1 MSKKTLLNEAT
12 VRQFMKYANIGGL
25 TQGFVN
31 EMYAKEE
38 ELEEAM
44 HDEGREDKMEE
55 DLDEGRHDEG
65 REDKMEEA
73 AHDEAMHDEGRGGPP
88 MEEAAHEEDM
98 HAEDMHAE
106 DMHAEEADMDDEMK
120 MDDEAEMEDTS
131 EASVEALVD
140 ALADTISRVTG
151 VEVTA
156 ADDAPPMDDMADAPM
171 DDAEMAMDD
180 AEMDMDAADEEAA
193 DDVLDEEEM
202 IEETV
207 RRVTKRIAAAK
218 KRDQLAE
225 TITSRIMERLASK
238 K

>member
-25 TQGFVN
+25 AQGFVN

-38 ELEEAM
+38 ELEEAALE
-44 HDEGREDKMEE
+44 EGEP
-55 DLDEGRHDEG
+55 L
-65 REDKMEEA
+65 EEA
-73 AHDEAMHDEGRGGPP
+73 AVEEDMHAEGEHMEEAMHDEG
-88 MEEAAHEEDM
+88 MYKEEEEADM
-98 HAEDMHAE
+98 EMEMD
-106 DMHAEEADMDDEMK
+106 AEEADMDME

-156 ADDAPPMDDMADAPM
+156 ADDAPPVDDMADAPM

-180 AEMDMDAADEEAA
+180 AEMDMDAAADEEEAA
-193 DDVLDEEEM
+193 DDLLDEDEM

>member
-12 VRQFMKYANIGGL
+12 VRKFMKFANIEGL
-25 TQGFVN
+25 AKGFVN

-44 HDEGREDKMEE
+44 HDEGREDKVEE

-65 REDKMEEA
+65 REDKVEEA
-73 AHDEAMHDEGRGGPP
+73 AHDEGRHDEGRGVPP
-88 MEEAAHEEDM
+88 MEEAAHEM
-98 HAEDMHAE
+98 
-106 DMHAEEADMDDEMK
+106 EEAAHEMEEAAHEDDEMK
-120 MDDEAEMEDTS
+120 MDDEAEVEDTS

-156 ADDAPPMDDMADAPM
+156 ADDAPPMDDAPDLDAPA
-171 DDAEMAMDD
+171 DDLDLD
-180 AEMDMDAADEEAA
+180 AAPEADEEPA
-193 DDVLDEEEM
+193 DDLLDEEEM

-207 RRVTKRIAAAK
+207 RRVTSRIAAAK

>member
-25 TQGFVN
+25 AQGFVN

-73 AHDEAMHDEGRGGPP
+73 AHDEAMHDEGRGMPP
-88 MEEAAHEEDM
+88 MEEADM
-98 HAEDMHAE
+98 EMD
-106 DMHAEEADMDDEMK
+106 AEEADMDMEM
-120 MDDEAEMEDTS
+120 DAEEAEVEDTS

-140 ALADTISRVTG
+140 ALADTITRVTG
-151 VEVTA
+151 VEVSA

-171 DDAEMAMDD
+171 ADAPMDD
-180 AEMDMDAADEEAA
+180 AAADEEEAA
-193 DDVLDEEEM
+193 DDLLDEEEM

>member
-1 MSKKTLLNEAT
+1 M
-12 VRQFMKYANIGGL
+12 
-25 TQGFVN
+25 
-31 EMYAKEE
+31 
-38 ELEEAM
+38 
-44 HDEGREDKMEE
+44 
-55 DLDEGRHDEG
+55 
-65 REDKMEEA
+65 
-73 AHDEAMHDEGRGGPP
+73 P
-88 MEEAAHEEDM
+88 MEAAHE
-98 HAEDMHAE
+98 EDMHAE

-180 AEMDMDAADEEAA
+180 AEMDMDAAADEEEAA
-193 DDVLDEEEM
+193 DDLLDEEGM

>member
-25 TQGFVN
+25 ASGFVN

-38 ELEEAM
+38 EE
-44 HDEGREDKMEE
+44 
-55 DLDEGRHDEG
+55 LDEGRHDEG

-73 AHDEAMHDEGRGGPP
+73 AHDEAMHAEGVYN
-88 MEEAAHEEDM
+88 EEDEVEM
-98 HAEDMHAE
+98 DME
-106 DMHAEEADMDDEMK
+106 MDAEEADLDME
-120 MDDEAEMEDTS
+120 MDDEAEMGDTS

-225 TITSRIMERLASK
+225 TITGRIMERLASK

>member
-25 TQGFVN
+25 AQGFVN

-73 AHDEAMHDEGRGGPP
+73 AHDEAMHDEGRGMP
-88 MEEAAHEEDM
+88 MEAAHE
-98 HAEDMHAE
+98 EDMHAE

>member
-25 TQGFVN
+25 AQGFVN

-73 AHDEAMHDEGRGGPP
+73 AHEEAMHDEGRGVPP
-88 MEEAAHEEDM
+88 MEEAAHEMEEAAHED
-98 HAEDMHAE
+98 
-106 DMHAEEADMDDEMK
+106 EADMDMEM
-120 MDDEAEMEDTS
+120 DAEEAEVEDTS

-140 ALADTISRVTG
+140 ALADTITRVTG
-151 VEVTA
+151 VEVSA
-156 ADDAPPMDDMADAPM
+156 ADDAPPVDDMADAPM

-180 AEMDMDAADEEAA
+180 AAADEEEAA
-193 DDVLDEEEM
+193 DDLLDEEEM

>member
-25 TQGFVN
+25 AQGFVN

-38 ELEEAM
+38 ELEEAV

-73 AHDEAMHDEGRGGPP
+73 AHEEAMHDEGRGGPP
-88 MEEAAHEEDM
+88 MEEAAHEMEEAAHEDEAGM
-98 HAEDMHAE
+98 DME
-106 DMHAEEADMDDEMK
+106 MDAEEAEV
-120 MDDEAEMEDTS
+120 EDTS

-140 ALADTISRVTG
+140 ALADTITRVTG
-151 VEVTA
+151 VEVSA
-156 ADDAPPMDDMADAPM
+156 ADDAPPIDDAPDLDAPA
-171 DDAEMAMDD
+171 DDLDLD
-180 AEMDMDAADEEAA
+180 AAPEADEEPA
-193 DDVLDEEEM
+193 DDLLDEEEM

>member
-25 TQGFVN
+25 AQGFVN

-38 ELEEAM
+38 ELEEATLE
-44 HDEGREDKMEE
+44 EGEP
-55 DLDEGRHDEG
+55 L
-65 REDKMEEA
+65 
-73 AHDEAMHDEGRGGPP
+73 
-88 MEEAAHEEDM
+88 EEAAHEEDM
-98 HAEDMHAE
+98 HAEGEHMEEAMHDEGMYKEEEEADME
-106 DMHAEEADMDDEMK
+106 MEMDAEEADLDMEMDAE
-120 MDDEAEMEDTS
+120 EAEVEDTS

-140 ALADTISRVTG
+140 ALADTITRVTG
-151 VEVTA
+151 VEVSA

-180 AEMDMDAADEEAA
+180 AEMDMDAAADEEAA
-193 DDVLDEEEM
+193 EDILDEDEM

>member
-25 TQGFVN
+25 AQGFVN

-73 AHDEAMHDEGRGGPP
+73 AHEEAMHDEGRGMP
-88 MEEAAHEEDM
+88 MEEEE
-98 HAEDMHAE
+98 AEMEMD
-106 DMHAEEADMDDEMK
+106 AEEADMDME

>member
-12 VRQFMKYANIGGL
+12 VRKFMKFANIESL
-25 TQGFVN
+25 ASGFIN
-31 EMYAKEE
+31 ETYKMEE
-38 ELEEAM
+38 ELDEAA
-44 HDEGREDKMEE
+44 HDEGREDKLEE
-55 DLDEGRHDEG
+55 ADLDEGRHDEG

-73 AHDEAMHDEGRGGPP
+73 MHDEAEHDEGRGAPP

-98 HAEDMHAE
+98 HAEAMHDEGAHE
-106 DMHAEEADMDDEMK
+106 DDEMK
-120 MDDEAEMEDTS
+120 MDDEAEVEDTS

-140 ALADTISRVTG
+140 ALADTITRVTG
-151 VEVTA
+151 VEVSA
-156 ADDAPPMDDMADAPM
+156 ADDAPPIDDAPDLDAPA
-171 DDAEMAMDD
+171 DDLDLD
-180 AEMDMDAADEEAA
+180 AAPEADEEPA
-193 DDVLDEEEM
+193 DDLLDEEEM

>member
-12 VRQFMKYANIGGL
+12 VRKFMKFANIEGL
-25 TQGFVN
+25 AKGFVN

-44 HDEGREDKMEE
+44 HDEGREDKVEE

-65 REDKMEEA
+65 REDKVEEA
-73 AHDEAMHDEGRGGPP
+73 AHDEGRHDEGRGVPP
-88 MEEAAHEEDM
+88 MEEAAHEM
-98 HAEDMHAE
+98 
-106 DMHAEEADMDDEMK
+106 EEAAHEMEEAAHEDDEMK
-120 MDDEAEMEDTS
+120 MDDEAEVEDTS

-171 DDAEMAMDD
+171 DDAEM
-180 AEMDMDAADEEAA
+180 DMDAAADEEEAA
-193 DDVLDEEEM
+193 DDLLDEEEM

>member
-25 TQGFVN
+25 AQGFVN

-55 DLDEGRHDEG
+55 DLDEGR
-65 REDKMEEA
+65 EDKMEEA
-73 AHDEAMHDEGRGGPP
+73 AHDEAMHDEGRGMP
-88 MEEAAHEEDM
+88 MEAAHE
-98 HAEDMHAE
+98 EDMHAE

-180 AEMDMDAADEEAA
+180 AEMDMDAADEETA

>member
-25 TQGFVN
+25 ASGFVN

-38 ELEEAM
+38 ELEEAALE
-44 HDEGREDKMEE
+44 EGEP
-55 DLDEGRHDEG
+55 L
-65 REDKMEEA
+65 EEA
-73 AHDEAMHDEGRGGPP
+73 AI
-88 MEEAAHEEDM
+88 EEDM
-98 HAEDMHAE
+98 HGEGMYKEEDEAEMDMELDAE
-106 DMHAEEADMDDEMK
+106 EAAEEPSAEEADMDMEM
-120 MDDEAEMEDTS
+120 DAEEAEVEDTS

-140 ALADTISRVTG
+140 ALADTITRVTG

-180 AEMDMDAADEEAA
+180 AEMDMDAAADGEEAA
-193 DDVLDEEEM
+193 DDLLDEDEM

>member
-25 TQGFVN
+25 AQGFVN

-73 AHDEAMHDEGRGGPP
+73 AHDEAMHDEGRGMP
-88 MEEAAHEEDM
+88 MEAAHE
-98 HAEDMHAE
+98 EDMHAE

-156 ADDAPPMDDMADAPM
+156 ADDAPPMDDAPDLDAPA
-171 DDAEMAMDD
+171 DDLDLD
-180 AEMDMDAADEEAA
+180 AAPEADEEPA
-193 DDVLDEEEM
+193 DDLLDEEEM

-207 RRVTKRIAAAK
+207 RRVTSRIAAAK